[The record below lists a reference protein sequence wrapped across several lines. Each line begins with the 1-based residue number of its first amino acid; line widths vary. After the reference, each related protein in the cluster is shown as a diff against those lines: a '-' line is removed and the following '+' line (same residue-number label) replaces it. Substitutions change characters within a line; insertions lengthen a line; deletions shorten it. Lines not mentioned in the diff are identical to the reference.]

1 MIRTAISTCMI
12 LAFLGLTPGNSFSQA
27 PQIKFNLVSGTNG
40 VSLGKINGIT
50 RDSKGFMWF
59 SDQTFRCIVRYDG
72 SHMTKFV
79 YDPNNSNSLGG
90 YYPEC
95 LESDTS
101 GNIWIGFY
109 GMGLDKFDPATN
121 SFTHYRYNK
130 NDPASLSS
138 DSVSIVR
145 VDHVGNV
152 WVGSFGGLDLL
163 DQKTGKFKHY
173 RNKAGDSTSLSNN
186 IVRAIYEDREGELW
200 IGTGYTFD
208 GTDEGGLNRFNRAS
222 GKFNRYMHDPSNPA
236 TLIDNKARA
245 ILEDSYGNFWIGTRH
260 NGLHTLDR
268 KTGRVTRYP
277 VLPSKIN
284 GLGSPWPS
292 SFVDNIT
299 FLVEDADKKI
309 WIGTMFSG
317 IIRYDPQTK
326 QMTHY
331 GAEEDK
337 GNFSQDGTSWWA
349 HATKDGIVWIST
361 QNANL
366 FRVDLRNVIVPFVEV
381 GRNNDGVRTLIEE
394 SPTAVWYGTATG
406 LLRKDSNGSTKQ
418 FLNEPGNSK
427 SLSSNRVLSLLRDM
441 RGNLWIGSSN
451 ALNFYDSKAGTFKR
465 YHYKG
470 DNLPGPSPIIS
481 LCQDTD
487 SNIWIGTDGAGLY
500 KFNPG
505 ANKFTPYEH
514 SSVNGN
520 TISENVINSILADD
534 DRTLWIGTGKN
545 GGLDKF
551 DRRTGKFTHYMPGMS
566 INCLYKGGDG
576 ILWVGAPGGLF
587 HYEPKLDRF
596 VSLAEVNVGL
606 NIVDV
611 ESIIADTENNLW
623 VGAESGLYMMN
634 KARDRLIRFGQA
646 NGLGDANNFFY
657 NNAAIRR
664 QNGELQFGFGNG
676 YCVFDPAKL
685 TATPVKS
692 QLYFT
697 GLSVNNKIVNPRDG
711 GPLKEPINVASEIR
725 LRYSQNI
732 FAISATM
739 IDFSIG
745 GDKRVFYKLEN
756 YDKDWRSTNP
766 EELMQYLKIPPGKY
780 LFRVRMAAGIGEDW
794 QEKSI
799 VILISPPWWATWW
812 AYSFYAV
819 LFTVLVVLIH
829 RYQKRKVINT
839 ERERTRAKQLEQAKE
854 IEKAY
859 HELKTT
865 QTQLIQSEKMASLG
879 ELTAGIAHEI
889 QNPLNFVNNFSD
901 VNTELIN
908 ELEQEADKGNI
919 DEVKA
924 IAKNIRGNEQ
934 KINQHGKRADS
945 IVKGMLQHSR
955 TSSGQREPTD
965 INALCDEYLRL
976 AYHGLRAKDKSF
988 NAKIETDFD
997 KNVGN
1002 INIIPQD
1009 IGRVILNLIN
1019 NAFYAVTEKKKT
1031 AGEQYQPTVTIST
1044 ISISSPFPEGMPL
1057 ARGRG
1062 VEIKVIDNGGG
1073 IPQKIVD
1080 KIFQPFFTTKPTGQ
1094 GTGLGLSLAYDIIKA
1109 HGGEI
1114 KVETNE
1120 GGGSTFRIELPAT

>member
-1 MIRTAISTCMI
+1 MIITAIRTYMI
-12 LAFLGLTPGNSFSQA
+12 IALLAVATNGLSQTT
-27 PQIKFNLVSGTNG
+27 QIKFNLVPGTNG
-40 VSLGKINGIT
+40 VSLGKINGMI

-59 SDQTFRCIVRYDG
+59 SDQTFGCIVRFDG

-79 YDPNNSNSLGG
+79 YDPNNPNSLGG

-121 SFTHYRYNK
+121 SFTHYRYDK
-130 NDPASLSS
+130 NDAASLSS
-138 DSVSIVR
+138 DSVSVVR
-145 VDHVGNV
+145 VDHLGNV

-173 RNKAGDSTSLSNN
+173 RNKADDTTSLSNN
-186 IVRAIYEDREGELW
+186 IVRAIYEDKEGELW
-200 IGTGYTFD
+200 IGTGFTFD
-208 GTDEGGLNRFNRAS
+208 GTDEGGLNRFNRS
-222 GKFNRYMHDPSNPA
+222 HGTFTRYMHDPANPA
-236 TLIDNKARA
+236 TLIDNKVRA

-277 VLPSKIN
+277 LLPSKMN
-284 GLGSPWPS
+284 GLGSPSPS
-292 SFVDNIT
+292 IFIDNIT
-299 FLVEDADKKI
+299 FLVEDVDRKI

-326 QMTHY
+326 VMTHY
-331 GAEEDK
+331 GAVDDK

-349 HATKDGIVWIST
+349 HATQDGIVWIST

-366 FRVDLRNVIVPFVEV
+366 FRVDLRNVIIPFVV
-381 GRNNDGVRTLIEE
+381 VDPINDGVRALNEE
-394 SPTAVWYGTATG
+394 SPTAVWYATATG
-406 LLRKDSNGSTKQ
+406 LLRKDGNGSTKQ
-418 FLNEPGNSK
+418 FLNEPGNAN
-427 SLSSNRVLSLLRDM
+427 SLSSNNVFSLLRD
-441 RGNLWIGSSN
+441 RSGNLWIGASN
-451 ALNFYDSKAGTFKR
+451 ALNFYDNKQDAFRR
-465 YHYKG
+465 YYYKG

-500 KFNPG
+500 KFNSG
-505 ANKFTPYEH
+505 TNKFTGYQH
-514 SSVNGN
+514 SPVNGN
-520 TISENVINSILADD
+520 TISENVINSILADG

-545 GGLDKF
+545 GGLDKL
-551 DRRTGKFTHYMPGMS
+551 DLQTGKFIHHLPGMT
-566 INCLYKGGDG
+566 INCLYKNVDG
-576 ILWVGAPGGLF
+576 ILWVGAAGGLF

-596 VSLAEVNVGL
+596 ASLAEVNVAL

-611 ESIIADTENNLW
+611 KSVIADKENNLW
-623 VGAESGLYMMN
+623 VCAESGLYMIN

-646 NGLGDANNFFY
+646 NGLSDANNFFH
-657 NNAAIRR
+657 NNAAILL
-664 QNGELQFGFGNG
+664 QNGELQFGFGHG
-676 YCVFDPAKL
+676 YCVFDPANL
-685 TATPVKS
+685 EATPAKS
-692 QLYFT
+692 RLYFT
-697 GLSVNNKIVNPRDG
+697 GLWLNNKIVNPGDG
-711 GPLKEPINVASEIR
+711 GPLKEPINIAREIR
-725 LRYSQNI
+725 LRYRQNI

-766 EELMQYLKIPPGKY
+766 EEPMQYLRIPPGRY
-780 LFRVRMAAGIGEDW
+780 LFRVRIAAGIGEGW
-794 QEKSI
+794 QERSI
-799 VILISPPWWATWW
+799 VILILPPWWSTWW
-812 AYSFYAV
+812 AYCVYAG
-819 LFTVLVVLIH
+819 LFTTLVLYVH
-829 RYQKRKVINT
+829 RYQKNRVISA

-865 QTQLIQSEKMASLG
+865 QTQLIQQEKMASLG

-889 QNPLNFVNNFSD
+889 QNPLNFVNNFSE

-919 DEVKA
+919 EEVKA
-924 IAKNIRGNEQ
+924 IAKNIKGNEQ

-955 TSSGQREPTD
+955 TSSGQREATD
-965 INALCDEYLRL
+965 INVLCDEYLRL

-988 NAKIETDFD
+988 NAKLETNFD
-997 KNVGN
+997 NSIGK
-1002 INIIPQD
+1002 INIVQQD
-1009 IGRVILNLIN
+1009 MGRVILNLIN
-1019 NAFYAVTEKKKT
+1019 NAFYAVGEKQKRASTNSGLNGYEPCVIVKT
-1031 AGEQYQPTVTIST
+1031 NKINDK
-1044 ISISSPFPEGMPL
+1044 I
-1057 ARGRG
+1057 
-1062 VEIKVIDNGGG
+1062 EIKIKDNGNG
-1073 IPQKIVD
+1073 ISQKLLE

-1094 GTGLGLSLAYDIIKA
+1094 GTGLGLSLAYDVIKA

-1114 KVETNE
+1114 KVNTKE
-1120 GGGSTFRIELPAT
+1120 GDGSEFTIELPGQ